1 MESGDIKKL
10 IESGLP
16 GVLAQIDGADGTHF
30 QAVIIGD
37 VFDGLSPLKRHQAV
51 YRALGDKMG
60 REIHALSMQIYTS
73 AEWEQVQRGS
83 KE

>member
-1 MESGDIKKL
+1 MESSVIKNL

-16 GVLAQIDGADGTHF
+16 GVSAQIDGADGVHF

-37 VFDGLSPLKRHQAV
+37 SFNGLSPLKRHQAV

-60 REIHALSMQIYTS
+60 REIHALSMQTADERKSQPI
-73 AEWEQVQRGS
+73 
-83 KE
+83 